1 MNLRKRTSPVL
12 REELV
17 STTLSCG
24 LPCYAIPKRG
34 FAKKV
39 GIFATRYGSIDLTFT
54 PDGQGKLETPPG
66 IAHFLEHQLFKKAG
80 GEDILMEFGKYG
92 ASSNAFTDYCTTAYY
107 FTGSGEFDKNLD
119 LLVGFVSDPYF
130 DEANVAKEKLIIEQ
144 ELRMYEDS
152 PDHRL
157 YKNLM
162 RILYTVHPV
171 RNDIG
176 GEVSDIQGIDRGL
189 LESCYRLFY
198 APSNMDLIVSGDVDP
213 NALFE
218 RVDRLLPPDKF
229 PPLGEI
235 GRHWDAEPPGVK
247 ERVIRAEMDIS
258 RPRVLV
264 GFKET
269 DGGAKHPLE
278 RELEISVL
286 LDLLFGRGSEFY
298 TTSYE
303 AGLIDDSFSFSYSGE
318 DAFGFSLIGGETG
331 EPETLAERILEE
343 LHKARTRKPKL
354 ADVERA
360 RRKRLGK
367 FIRSF
372 DSPDGAAF
380 LLLGCEPRGID
391 ILEVPKVLQKL
402 SLKSLERRLREHFDE
417 RNYAVSILLPKKA
430 PAEA

>member
-1 MNLRKRTSPVL
+1 MKARARTSSVL
-12 REELV
+12 REQIV
-17 STTLSCG
+17 SATLPCG
-24 LPCYAIPKRG
+24 LPVHVLPKRG
-34 FAKKV
+34 FSKKI

-54 PDGQGKLETPPG
+54 PPGKDRLATPPG

-80 GEDILMEFGKYG
+80 GEDVLMEFGRTG

-107 FTGSGEFDKNLD
+107 FTGSGEFENNLD
-119 LLVGFVSDPYF
+119 LLVSFVSDPYF
-130 DEANVAKEKLIIEQ
+130 DESNVSKEKLIIEQ

-162 RILYTVHPV
+162 RILYTTHPV
-171 RNDIG
+171 RLDIG
-176 GEVSDIQGIDRGL
+176 GEVSDIQNIDRGL
-189 LESCYRLFY
+189 LESCYRMFY
-198 APSNMDLIVSGDVDP
+198 SPSNMDLIVAGDVDP
-213 NALFE
+213 AAVFA
-218 RVDRLLPPDKF
+218 RVEKLLPPDKF

-235 GRHWDAEPPGVK
+235 GRHWEAEPAGVK
-247 ERVIRAEMDIS
+247 ERVVREEMDIS

-269 DGGAKHPLE
+269 DGGARNPLE

-286 LDLLFGRGSEFY
+286 LDLLFGRSSEFY
-298 TTSYE
+298 TKAYE
-303 AGLIDDSFSFSYSGE
+303 EGLIDDSFSFSYSGE

-331 EPETLAERILEE
+331 EPEQLAERVLEE
-343 LHKARTRKPKL
+343 LHKARTKKPKL
-354 ADVERA
+354 QDVERA

-391 ILEVPKVLQKL
+391 ILDVPKVLQKL
-402 SLKSLERRLREHFDE
+402 SLNSLQRRLREHFDE
-417 RNYAVSILLPKKA
+417 RNYAVSILLPKKPA
-430 PAEA
+430 PTA